1 MNGSRWELAIGKH
14 IHGKYTRPNGKFSF
28 FPSLFPSSATA
39 IGSARERAVT
49 RGQIPVDQKKR
60 KEFFFVCVCLF
71 LFSR

>member
-1 MNGSRWELAIGKH
+1 MESSL
-14 IHGKYTRPNGKFSF
+14 F

-60 KEFFFVCVCLF
+60 KEFFLCVYVCFYSLDRPEEEVLECGGG
-71 LFSR
+71 SNRYT